1 MSVMARCVISMPI
14 QRRPSFRAA
23 TAAVPQPQKGSRYDV
38 AFVGR
43 GADDALEQRLGLLR
57 GVAEALS
64 GLGVEGRDVVPEAVN
79 GLAGKLIEIPLALNA
94 FPWVIRDVKATLGVH
109 LLHALS

>member
-1 MSVMARCVISMPI
+1 MRDIDADPAAAELL
-14 QRRPSFRAA
+14 RRDRRRAA
-23 TAAVPQPQKGSRYDV
+23 AAEGVEDDV

-43 GADDALEQRLGLLR
+43 GADDALEQRLGLLS